1 MSIIKRSVDTLA
13 NARKEIFLKL
23 EELLE
28 KNEKLKLYPKR
39 LDNSYIDVIS
49 KGGEILAVANSNYE
63 KLFNMVDFDRVYETK
78 ADQYKANFK
87 RLYDNCHEAIRSNGN
102 VSLNTTVVGMIGPLV
117 SPNITSNGY
126 LTYHELSFSTREL
139 KELDSEYFTNLENY
153 EGDYIIINDLAKLMF
168 NIHNDEGET
177 EGKGDNGVMGTR
189 KIDDDI
195 DQQAYSRNKI
205 LFGPPGTG
213 KSYNIGEKL
222 NLINVKEEN
231 ITRVTFHPE
240 YSYYEFIGQYK
251 PVVAYERI
259 AGNNIRY
266 PSRAEPSNEKAFV
279 YYDFVA
285 GPFTKAII
293 NALKLKEENKG
304 EAAENAL
311 LIIEEINRGNSSAIF
326 GDIFQLLDRINDVNN
341 EYYGESEYPINISIE
356 MKEYIK
362 KELNWGEEDW
372 KRKFERGFVIPSNLY
387 IYSTMNTS
395 DQSLYPMDSAFKRRW
410 DMEYIYINY
419 KEEKLK
425 DLYLPQPYEDIKWLD
440 FIKKINQEIVDYT
453 GVDDKQI
460 GQWFMGKGLLESE
473 FQGKLIS
480 YLWFD
485 IFRHDPQIIF
495 KDDIKTF
502 DDIRS
507 FYNKGVFR
515 EEIIDGIKGEE
526 EIIDHGVDSYEES

>member
-1 MSIIKRSVDTLA
+1 MHD
-13 NARKEIFLKL
+13 RKTYIDMIVQSRNRVISKL
-23 EELLE
+23 EELLGPQGSI
-28 KNEKLKLYPKR
+28 KLHHNKVEDSNL
-39 LDNSYIDVIS
+39 DVIA
-49 KGGEILAVANSNYE
+49 KDEELLIVGNENFNS
-63 KLFNMVDFDRVYETK
+63 L
-78 ADQYKANFK
+78 FK
-87 RLYDNCHEAIRSNGN
+87 RVNYDKTYTAKGERYKRTFNSMYNTCHEAIRSNGN
-102 VSLNTTVVGMIGPLV
+102 VSLNTAMVGVMVPIIDPERF
-117 SPNITSNGY
+117 SNGHSAY
-126 LTYHELSFSTREL
+126 NELHFLIEEIYNL
-139 KELDSEYFTNLENY
+139 DVEYFKKLDSYKGEY
-153 EGDYIIINDLAKLMF
+153 ISINDLAKEIF
-168 NIHNDEGET
+168 EIDKKDYKVTSEDDP
-177 EGKGDNGVMGTR
+177 DNNLEM
-189 KIDDDI
+189 DDDI

-231 ITRVTFHPE
+231 ITRITFHPE

-259 AGNNIRY
+259 AGNNISY
-266 PSRAEPSNEKAFV
+266 PDRIEPSNEKAFV

-326 GDIFQLLDRINDVNN
+326 GDIFQLLDRVNDVNN
-341 EYYGESEYPINISIE
+341 EYYGESEYPIDISIE

-362 KELNWGEEDW
+362 KELGWEEEDW
-372 KRKFERGFVIPSNLY
+372 KSKFQRGFIIPSNLY

-419 KEEKLK
+419 KEKKLK
-425 DLYLPQPYEDIKWLD
+425 DLYLPEPYEDIKWLD
-440 FIKKINQEIVDYT
+440 FIKKINQEIVAYT
-453 GVDDKQI
+453 GVDDKQV

-495 KDDIKTF
+495 KNRIKTF
-502 DDIRS
+502 DDIRN
-507 FYNKGVFR
+507 FYSEGVFR
-515 EEIIDGIKGEE
+515 QEIIDGIKGEE